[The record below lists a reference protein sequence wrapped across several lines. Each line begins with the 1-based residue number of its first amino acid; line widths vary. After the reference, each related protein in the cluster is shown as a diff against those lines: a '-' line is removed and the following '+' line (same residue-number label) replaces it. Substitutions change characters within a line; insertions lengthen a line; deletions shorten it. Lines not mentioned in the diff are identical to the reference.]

1 MKKLFITLSF
11 VLIGIFSVNAQTNE
25 PVYEKTDIAAEF
37 QGGMT
42 EMFNFIGKNLK
53 YPKPAVDANVTGKV
67 YVKLIIEKDG
77 TISSPEI
84 VKGIGFGCDK
94 EVMRVVGLMPKWNA
108 AQIGGNAVRSSM
120 VLPIMFALE
129 KGKKSK

>member
-25 PVYEKTDIAAEF
+25 PVYDKTDVTAEF

-42 EMFNFIGKNLK
+42 EMSNFIGKNLK
-53 YPKPAVDANVTGKV
+53 YPKLAVDANVTGKV
-67 YVKLIIEKDG
+67 FVKLIIEKDG

-84 VKGIGFGCDK
+84 VQGIGFGCDK
-94 EVMRVVGLMPKWNA
+94 EVMRIVGLMPKWNA
-108 AQIGGNAVRSSM
+108 AQIGGKAVRSSM
-120 VLPIMFALE
+120 VLPIMFALDT
-129 KGKKSK
+129 KKSK